1 VEKLGDT
8 PERQIMPNDLFEHYV
23 KARIDTYAS
32 GKEPVLGLNIP
43 GLRDIGFQ
51 KDPERMMS
59 S

>member
-1 VEKLGDT
+1 MGDT